1 MKWLAALGGLIAG
14 AFISPMAALIL
25 AVSGWFV
32 GGAMSKSA
40 TPAKDE
46 TPTVD
51 PEDVAALRRQVHK
64 LGQRVSELESQVAQ
78 LAKGL
83 APGAPPAPPTTP
95 VRPAPLEEPRLTLS
109 SEGKP
114 ATAPLVITPS
124 PVARV
129 PVAPAAASSA
139 SPAPAPLPAVVATP
153 AADAAATPAATAP
166 EQVAAKPV
174 LTPPPSAAS
183 AAPAPRPAHTPAPP
197 AAPEPSLIERL
208 PAPVREFILGGNTL
222 VKVGVVLLFLGLAF
236 LLRYAAERV
245 TVPLPLRYAGVAG
258 VGAALLAVGW
268 WLRERRQ
275 AYALILQGAGIG
287 VFYLTTLAAMKLHP
301 LIEPSMSFAFL
312 LAVTLLSGVL
322 AVLQNAQALAVVA
335 ALEGFAAPVLVSTG
349 STSPVGLFTYL
360 TVLNLGIA
368 GMAWFKAWRP
378 LHLIA
383 LVGTL
388 TLSGAWAQARYTPDH
403 YAVTQA
409 FLVLFGVLFS
419 GMGLMFARRSL
430 LDGGVDATASLSQR
444 AGQAL
449 VRVGRVDSALVFGA
463 PLSAFAL
470 QYLLVHEM
478 PLGPALAAVGFG
490 LFHLLLARLALAQRQ
505 PGLMLLAEAYVI
517 VAVLFGTLAIPL
529 GLEGRWTGA
538 AWAVEA
544 AGMFWLGLRQQ
555 RPYARVFALAVLG
568 GATWK
573 LLGEMSL
580 SLNPGAPWLQGST
593 LGPVLLAA
601 SCAVVLWLARQQGKA
616 FAGRPE
622 PGQGPSPTPPATL
635 PVLEATGLA
644 VLPWLAVGALNL
656 LPWIWLAPI
665 WAPAGTA
672 ALALGLYA
680 AAQRW
685 AYAPLRPLVLAL
697 QGLAVL
703 GLLAAVQPAPTE
715 GGAVLADGWQAL
727 GSAVFIALSLIAT
740 AWLAARPTWLDA
752 KARGLPPE
760 WRLTQLASMVTG
772 VALLH
777 LAVLFV
783 APWASVAWVW
793 PLMAVAT
800 LWAGARGVLTPLV
813 ALSAG
818 VQVAAALVG
827 LSLSFDQLVGWEAWQ
842 AGPAFMTPQF
852 LSTLLQAVVA
862 LASLSLL
869 HSVTQQRQREQA
881 DGSSRMLLPLAWC
894 EMGLVRWVPL
904 VAGLVWW
911 LWAWAPAVVHALDQA
926 GHATMWLG
934 ALIGLLLLSALLMQ
948 LIAQRRQWPEMGAA
962 TLAVLPLLALMAAT
976 DLSGAAGLWQPSQN
990 LGWLAWPL
998 ALGWHLF
1005 SLKRWTAAWPGQRL
1019 AAAWHPLGLWLFTGL
1034 AAQELS
1040 GRLSRWAA
1048 PGSAW
1053 AMLGGVAV
1061 VAAVLWALCHPAL
1074 QRRWPLSA
1082 HPRAYLQ
1089 VGAAPLALW
1098 SLLWLWGSNVLSAG
1112 DAAPLPVIPLLN
1124 PLELGHALVLMAL
1137 LLWQR
1142 ALPADSLLRLQ
1153 GRAQVAVWGSTGL
1166 ALLTGAVLRACHH
1179 LAGIPWETSALMGST
1194 LAQAALSITWA
1205 LTGVVVMVLGNRRG
1219 SRSAWVAGAALL
1231 AVVVAK
1237 LFFVELA
1244 DHGGLYRIVS
1254 FMGVGVLLLLVGY
1267 FAPVP
1272 STQKEEPETA

>member
-1 MKWLAALGGLIAG
+1 MNWLAALGGLMVG
-14 AFISPMAALIL
+14 AFFSPFAAVVL
-25 AVSGWFV
+25 AVGGWFV
-32 GGAMSKSA
+32 GGAMAKRSESA
-40 TPAKDE
+40 PHNAPA
-46 TPTVD
+46 PVPD
-51 PEDVAALRRQVHK
+51 PEDMAALRRQVQH
-64 LGQRVSELESQVAQ
+64 LGQRVSELESQVAY
-78 LAKGL
+78 LA
-83 APGAPPAPPTTP
+83 AGAPPVAAAQAAAPIARPTAPTGA
-95 VRPAPLEEPRLTLS
+95 RPEPTDKPLP
-109 SEGKP
+109 
-114 ATAPLVITPS
+114 TAPLVIS
-124 PVARV
+124 
-129 PVAPAAASSA
+129 PAAASRA
-139 SPAPAPLPAVVATP
+139 SVPAPLPAPATLQTSVPVP
-153 AADAAATPAATAP
+153 APSAAAAAAPPRPAIGVTPGAATPSARPSPAPQRPTAP
-166 EQVAAKPV
+166 P
-174 LTPPPSAAS
+174 
-183 AAPAPRPAHTPAPP
+183 
-197 AAPEPSLIERL
+197 PSLIERL

-236 LLRYAAERV
+236 LLRYAAERT

-258 VGAALLAVGW
+258 LGAALLAVGW

-301 LIEPSMSFAFL
+301 LIEPSVGFAFL
-312 LAVTLLSGVL
+312 LAVTVLSGVL

-360 TVLNLGIA
+360 TVLNLGIV

-388 TLSGAWAQARYTPDH
+388 ALTGAWAQARYTPEH

-409 FLVLFGVLFS
+409 FLLLFGLLFS
-419 GMGLMFARRSL
+419 SMGLMFARRSL
-430 LDGGVDATASLSQR
+430 LDGGVDAMASLGER

-463 PLSAFAL
+463 PVSAFAL
-470 QYLLVHEM
+470 QYLLVRDM

-490 LFHLLLARLALAQRQ
+490 LFHVLLARIALAQRQ
-505 PGLMLLAEAYVI
+505 AGLMLLAEAYVI

-544 AGMFWLGLRQQ
+544 AGMYWLGLRQQ
-555 RPYARVFALAVLG
+555 RPYARVFALAVLA
-568 GATWK
+568 GATYK
-573 LLGEMSL
+573 LLGETTLSL
-580 SLNPGAPWLQGST
+580 SPGTPWLQGST
-593 LGPVLLAA
+593 LGPLLLAA
-601 SCAVVLWLARQQGKA
+601 SCAVVLWLAARHVPTQPTKPAEPVRVGS
-616 FAGRPE
+616 RPE
-622 PGQGPSPTPPATL
+622 PPATL
-635 PVLEATGLA
+635 PLLEATGLA
-644 VLPWLAVGALNL
+644 VLPWLAVAALNL
-656 LPWIWLAPI
+656 LPWTWLTPI
-665 WAPAGTA
+665 WAPAGSG
-672 ALALGLYA
+672 ALAWGLFA
-680 AAQRW
+680 CAQRW
-685 AYAPLRPLVLAL
+685 AYAPLRPVVLAL
-697 QGLAVL
+697 QATAVL

-715 GGAVLADGWQAL
+715 GGTVLADGWQAL
-727 GSAVFIALSLIAT
+727 GSAVFLALSLIGT
-740 AWLAARPTWLDA
+740 AWLAARPTWQDA
-752 KARGLPPE
+752 KARGLPPA
-760 WRLTQLASMVTG
+760 WSVAHLLSMVTG

-783 APWASVAWVW
+783 APWPTVACAW
-793 PLMAVAT
+793 PLMALAT

-813 ALSAG
+813 LLSAG
-818 VQVAAALVG
+818 VQVGAALVG
-827 LSLSFDQLVGWEAWQ
+827 LNLSFDRLAGAQAWHTG
-842 AGPAFMTPQF
+842 ATFMTPQF

-862 LASLSLL
+862 LASLNLL
-869 HSVTQQRQREQA
+869 HGVAQQRLREQA

-894 EMGLVRWVPL
+894 EIGLMRWGPL

-911 LWAWAPAVVHALDQA
+911 MWAWVPEIEHALEQA
-926 GHATMWLG
+926 GQGPLLLG
-934 ALIGLLLLSALLMQ
+934 TLIGWLLLSALLMQ
-948 LIAQRRQWPEMGAA
+948 AIARRRQWPDMGAA
-962 TLAVLPLLALMAAT
+962 TLAVLPLLVLMA
-976 DLSGAAGLWQPSQN
+976 GADGFLQTWDGAGWFPSKH

-1005 SLKRWTAAWPGQRL
+1005 SLKRWAAAWPGQRL
-1019 AAAWHPLGLWLFTGL
+1019 AAAWHPLGLWLFTAL

-1040 GRLSRWAA
+1040 SHLSGWAA

-1053 AMLGGVAV
+1053 ALLGGVAV
-1061 VAAVLWALCHPAL
+1061 VATVLWALSHPAL
-1074 QRRWPLSA
+1074 QRRWPQSA

-1098 SLLWLWGSNVLSAG
+1098 SLAWLWASNVWSAG

-1124 PLELGHALVLMAL
+1124 PLEIGHALVLMAL

-1142 ALPADSLLRLQ
+1142 ALPEASPLRLQ
-1153 GRAQVAVWGSTGL
+1153 GRAQVAVWGGTGL

-1179 LAGIPWETSALMGST
+1179 LAGIPWELAALMGST

-1272 STQKEEPETA
+1272 SSHSKTTQEAA

>member
-1 MKWLAALGGLIAG
+1 MKWLAAVGGLIVG
-14 AFISPMAALIL
+14 AFISPVAAFIMAVA
-25 AVSGWFV
+25 GWFV

-40 TPAKDE
+40 APAKDE

-51 PEDVAALRRQVHK
+51 PEDVAALRRQVQK

-78 LAKGL
+78 LARGMV
-83 APGAPPAPPTTP
+83 PGAPPASAAAATAATPTATEKPAAPATP
-95 VRPAPLEEPRLTLS
+95 VRPEPAEESRLTLP

-114 ATAPLVITPS
+114 ATAPLVITPA

-129 PVAPAAASSA
+129 PVAPAAVSSA
-139 SPAPAPLPAVVATP
+139 APASTAQPIEAASLSPTP
-153 AADAAATPAATAP
+153 TAAS
-166 EQVAAKPV
+166 
-174 LTPPPSAAS
+174 SAAS
-183 AAPAPRPAHTPAPP
+183 AAPGPRPAFTPAPP

-208 PAPVREFILGGNTL
+208 PAPMREFLLGGNTL

-236 LLRYAAERV
+236 LLRYAAERT
-245 TVPLPLRYAGVAG
+245 TVPIPLRYAGVAG
-258 VGAALLAVGW
+258 LGAALLAVGW

-301 LIEPSMSFAFL
+301 LIEPSVGFAFL
-312 LAVTLLSGVL
+312 LAVTVLSGVL

-409 FLVLFGVLFS
+409 FLLLFGVLFS
-419 GMGLMFARRSL
+419 GIGLMFARRSL
-430 LDGGVDATASLSQR
+430 LDGGVDATASLGQR

-449 VRVGRVDSALVFGA
+449 LRVGRVDSALVFGA
-463 PLSAFAL
+463 PVSAFAL
-470 QYLLVHEM
+470 QYLLVREM

-580 SLNPGAPWLQGST
+580 SLNPNAPWLQGST

-601 SCAVVLWLARQQGKA
+601 SCAMVLWLAHQQGEA
-616 FAGRPE
+616 DVEPE
-622 PGQGPSPTPPATL
+622 GSPGEPLATL

-644 VLPWLAVGALNL
+644 ALPWLAVGALNL
-656 LPWIWLAPI
+656 LPWIWLTPI

-672 ALALGLYA
+672 ALGLALYI

-685 AYAPLRPLVLAL
+685 AYEPLRPVVLAL

-703 GLLAAVQPAPTE
+703 GLLAAVQPAATE
-715 GGAVLADGWQAL
+715 SGAVLADGWQAL
-727 GSAVFIALSLIAT
+727 ASAVFIALSLITT

-752 KARGLPPE
+752 KARGLPPD
-760 WRLTQLASMVTG
+760 WSFTQQASMVTG
-772 VALLH
+772 AALLH

-783 APWASVAWVW
+783 APWPTVAWAW
-793 PLMAVAT
+793 PLMALLT

-813 ALSAG
+813 ALSGG
-818 VQVAAALVG
+818 VQVAAAGVG
-827 LSLSFDQLVGWEAWQ
+827 LALSLNKVSGWEAWYSG
-842 AGPAFMTPQF
+842 AAFMSVQF
-852 LSTLLQAVVA
+852 FATLLQAVVA

-869 HSVTQQRQREQA
+869 HSVAQQRQREQA
-881 DGSSRMLLPLAWC
+881 NGSSRMLLPLAWC
-894 EMGLVRWVPL
+894 ESGLMRWAPL

-911 LWAWAPAVVHALDQA
+911 LWAWAPEISNALQRA
-926 GHATMWLG
+926 GQEHLLLG
-934 ALIGLLLLSALLMQ
+934 SLIGLLLLSALLMRA
-948 LIAQRRQWPEMGAA
+948 IAQRRQWPEMGAA
-962 TLAVLPLLALMAAT
+962 TLAVLPLLALLASA
-976 DLSGAAGLWQPSQN
+976 DCALQAWRREPWLPSEH

-1005 SLKRWTAAWPGQRL
+1005 SLKRWSAEWPGQRL
-1019 AAAWHPLGLWLFTGL
+1019 ATAWHPLGLWLFTAL

-1040 GRLSRWAA
+1040 SHLSRWAA

-1061 VAAVLWALCHPAL
+1061 VAAVLWALSHPAL
-1074 QRRWPLSA
+1074 ARRWPLAA

-1089 VGAAPLALW
+1089 VGATPLALW
-1098 SLLWLWGSNVLSAG
+1098 SLAWLWASNVWSAG

-1124 PLELGHALVLMAL
+1124 PLEMGHALVLMAL

-1142 ALPADSLLRLQ
+1142 ALPEDSPLRLE

-1179 LAGIPWETSALMGST
+1179 LAGIPWEMSALMGST

-1219 SRSAWVAGAALL
+1219 SRGAWVAGAALL
-1231 AVVVAK
+1231 AVVVVK

-1244 DHGGLYRIVS
+1244 DSGGLYRIVS
-1254 FMGVGVLLLLVGY
+1254 FMGVGALLLLVGY

-1272 STQKEEPETA
+1272 STQKEEPEAT

>member
-1 MKWLAALGGLIAG
+1 MKWLAAVGGLIVG
-14 AFISPMAALIL
+14 AFISPVAALIM
-25 AVSGWFV
+25 AVAGWFV
-32 GGAMSKSA
+32 GAAMSKNA
-40 TPAKDE
+40 APAKDE

-51 PEDVAALRRQVHK
+51 PEDVAALRRQVQK

-78 LAKGL
+78 LATGL
-83 APGAPPAPPTTP
+83 APGAPPAAPTAP
-95 VRPAPLEEPRLTLS
+95 VRPEPAGSRLTIS

-114 ATAPLVITPS
+114 ATAPLVITPA
-124 PVARV
+124 PVARM
-129 PVAPAAASSA
+129 PVAPAASSSA
-139 SPAPAPLPAVVATP
+139 SPAPAPLPAM
-153 AADAAATPAATAP
+153 AATPAAAEA
-166 EQVAAKPV
+166 EQVSAQPV
-174 LTPPPSAAS
+174 LGPPPSAAS
-183 AAPAPRPAHTPAPP
+183 AAPSPRPVSTPAPP
-197 AAPEPSLIERL
+197 AAPQPSLIERL

-236 LLRYAAERV
+236 LLRYAAERT
-245 TVPLPLRYAGVAG
+245 TVPIPLRYAGVAAL
-258 VGAALLAVGW
+258 GAALLAVGW

-301 LIEPSMSFAFL
+301 LIEPSVGFAFL
-312 LAVTLLSGVL
+312 LAVTVLSGVL

-388 TLSGAWAQARYTPDH
+388 TLAGAWAQARYTPEH

-430 LDGGVDATASLSQR
+430 LDGGVEATASLGQR

-463 PLSAFAL
+463 PVSAFAL
-470 QYLLVHEM
+470 QYLLVREM

-490 LFHLLLARLALAQRQ
+490 LFHLLWARLALAQRQ

-544 AGMFWLGLRQQ
+544 AGMYWLGLRQQ
-555 RPYARVFALAVLG
+555 RPYARVFALAVMG

-580 SLNPGAPWLQGST
+580 SLSPDAPWLQGST

-601 SCAVVLWLARQQGKA
+601 SCAVVLWLARQQGE
-616 FAGRPE
+616 AGAE
-622 PGQGPSPTPPATL
+622 PAGSPAAPLATL

-644 VLPWLAVGALNL
+644 ALPWLAVGALNL

-672 ALALGLYA
+672 ALGLALYV

-685 AYAPLRPLVLAL
+685 AYAPLRPVVLAL
-697 QGLAVL
+697 QGLSVL

-752 KARGLPPE
+752 KARGLPPA
-760 WRLTQLASMVTG
+760 WNFTQQASMVTG
-772 VALLH
+772 AALLH

-783 APWASVAWVW
+783 APWPTVAWVW
-793 PLMAVAT
+793 PLMALLT

-813 ALSAG
+813 ALSGG

-827 LSLSFDQLVGWEAWQ
+827 LALSLNNVSGWESWNAGVAWHSG
-842 AGPAFMTPQF
+842 AAFMSVQF
-852 LSTLLQAVVA
+852 FATLLQAVVA

-869 HSVTQQRQREQA
+869 HSVAQQRQREQA
-881 DGSSRMLLPLAWC
+881 DGSSRMLLPLVWC
-894 EMGLVRWVPL
+894 ESPMVRWVPL
-904 VAGLVWW
+904 VAGWVWW
-911 LWAWAPAVVHALDQA
+911 LWAWAPEINQAIETA
-926 GHATMWLG
+926 GHGNWLLG
-934 ALIGLLLLSALLMQ
+934 ALMGLLLLTALLMQ
-948 LIAQRRQWPEMGAA
+948 FIAQRRQWPEMGAA
-962 TLAVLPLLALMAAT
+962 TLAVLPLLALMA
-976 DLSGAAGLWQPSQN
+976 GADYAVQTWDHAPWQPSKH

-1005 SLKRWTAAWPGQRL
+1005 SLKRWVAEWPGQRV
-1019 AAAWHPLGLWLFTGL
+1019 ARAWHPLGLWLFTGL

-1040 GRLSRWAA
+1040 GRFSGWAL
-1048 PGSAW
+1048 PGTAW

-1061 VAAVLWALCHPAL
+1061 VAAVLWALAHPVLA
-1074 QRRWPLSA
+1074 RRWPLNA

-1089 VGAAPLALW
+1089 VAAAPLALW

-1142 ALPADSLLRLQ
+1142 ALPEASPLRLQ

-1179 LAGIPWETSALMGST
+1179 WAGIPWDLSALMGST

-1219 SRSAWVAGAALL
+1219 SRGAWVAGAALL
-1231 AVVVAK
+1231 AVVVVK

-1244 DHGGLYRIVS
+1244 DSDGLYRIVS

-1272 STQKEEPETA
+1272 STQRQAPETA